1 MKKVLL
7 TSVIAVMATFT
18 ANASVAPYV
27 SLHAGY
33 DNAKLTFGADDINRV
48 RQDDMAISAYDISG
62 AIGVKY
68 DITPSFGIR
77 GEIEYDF
84 ADARHVGSG
93 DLSTDWIRAHTVLA
107 NGYIDFKNSIGLN
120 PYFSAGIG
128 YQWLHHPGAYDYA
141 SQVFKNLAYQFGTGI
156 TYDITKHV
164 SVDLG
169 YRYLTTSEIDFTDN
183 WGIKMNVQSVFHQ
196 FRLGATYT
204 F

>member
-1 MKKVLL
+1 MKKILL
-7 TSVIAVMATFT
+7 TSITAVMATFA

-27 SLHAGY
+27 SLHGGY
-33 DNAKLTFGADDINRV
+33 DNAKLTFGANDIDRIG
-48 RQDDMAISAYDISG
+48 QEDTAISAYDVSG
-62 AIGVKY
+62 AFGVKY
-68 DITPSFGIR
+68 DIAPSFGIR

-84 ADARHVGSG
+84 ADARHVGNG
-93 DLSTDWIRAHTVLA
+93 DLSTDWIRAQTILF
-107 NGYIDFKNSIGLN
+107 NGYVDFKNSIGLN

-128 YQWLHHPGAYDYA
+128 YQWLRQPGAYDYD

-156 TYDITKHV
+156 TYNITKHA

-169 YRYLTTSEIDFTDN
+169 YRYLT
-183 WGIKMNVQSVFHQ
+183 MNKVDVVRHLNVSPVFHH

>member
-1 MKKVLL
+1 MKKILL

-27 SLHAGY
+27 SLHGGY
-33 DNAKLTFGADDINRV
+33 DNAKLIFGANDIDRIGQEDAAN
-48 RQDDMAISAYDISG
+48 SAYDVSG
-62 AIGVKY
+62 AFGVKY
-68 DITPSFGIR
+68 DVTPSFGIR

-84 ADARHVGSG
+84 ADAHHVGSG
-93 DLSTDWIRAHTVLA
+93 DLSTDWIRAQTILF

-128 YQWLHHPGAYDYA
+128 YQWLHHPGAYDYD

-156 TYDITKHV
+156 TYSITKHA

-169 YRYLTTSEIDFTDN
+169 YRYLTMKKVDVVRHL
-183 WGIKMNVQSVFHQ
+183 NVSPEFHQ

>member
-1 MKKVLL
+1 MKKILL
-7 TSVIAVMATFT
+7 TSIAAVMATF
-18 ANASVAPYV
+18 ASNASVAPYV
-27 SLHAGY
+27 SLHGGY
-33 DNAKLTFGADDINRV
+33 DNAKLTFGANDIDRIG
-48 RQDDMAISAYDISG
+48 QEDMANSAYDVSG
-62 AIGVKY
+62 AFGVKY

-128 YQWLHHPGAYDYA
+128 YQWLRTPGAYDYD

-156 TYDITKHV
+156 TYNITKHA

-169 YRYLTTSEIDFTDN
+169 YRYLT
-183 WGIKMNVQSVFHQ
+183 MNKVDVVRHLNVSPVFHQ
-196 FRLGATYT
+196 FRLGAAYT